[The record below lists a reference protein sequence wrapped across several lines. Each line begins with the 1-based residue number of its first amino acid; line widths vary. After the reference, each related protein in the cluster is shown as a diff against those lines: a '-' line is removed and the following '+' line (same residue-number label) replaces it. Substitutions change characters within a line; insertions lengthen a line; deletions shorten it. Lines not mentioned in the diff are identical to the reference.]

1 MMISWSHKDKKIS
14 AHIEDSAAYL
24 ENEKGERVDFK
35 DAAEL
40 VSEIYILVE
49 NLFNSRKG
57 R

>member
-1 MMISWSHKDKKIS
+1 MMISWAHEEKKIT
-14 AHIEDSAAYL
+14 AHFEDNAVYM

-40 VSEIYILVE
+40 TAEIYILVE
-49 NLFNSRKG
+49 NLFNNRKG